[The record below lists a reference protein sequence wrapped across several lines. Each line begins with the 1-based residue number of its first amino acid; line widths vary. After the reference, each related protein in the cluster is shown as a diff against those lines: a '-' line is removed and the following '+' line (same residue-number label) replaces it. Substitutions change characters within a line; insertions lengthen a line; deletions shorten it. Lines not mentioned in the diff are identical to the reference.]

1 MRIFLVGGLLLLLL
15 TPSWGTWQE
24 ELTMVLT
31 ELESSF
37 DEIELWIWITMHD
50 DRDYD
55 WDAFLPVDIDQ
66 KHGLY
71 NLLSKRAEL
80 KKFYLLVNRY
90 PVCVP

>member
-1 MRIFLVGGLLLLLL
+1 MARISGGF
-15 TPSWGTWQE
+15 TMEVMGT
-24 ELTMVLT
+24 
-31 ELESSF
+31 
-37 DEIELWIWITMHD
+37 ELWIWITMHD

-80 KKFYLLVNRY
+80 KIEMSVEQEAGSLWAEYKGGE
-90 PVCVP
+90 